1 MSDETPPPS
10 LRLRPRARPEDAPP
24 PAGVPVPPVAAEP
37 SNLNPAPAAVEPP
50 PRLRLKPKLT
60 GEPAAAGPVDE
71 PVAIPAPEV
80 VAAPP
85 PPVPLVAAVEPAE
98 SEPPSRLRLRP
109 KLATESAVA
118 ADSSVMPA
126 PESKDVPLKHVEPP
140 ELNHQPRQSSASPGG
155 VLAPVPFTEPLPAE
169 QASLPKE
176 MSAPPLVPEA
186 AANVETPVAPL
197 PAFHLVAAPGA
208 TEATFAQHSPQAD
221 IPVPAPVRASAFC
234 PRRIALVFIALILVV
249 VGYYGYRALFAAK
262 PAAPVDVAPPA
273 IASVP
278 AKPLT
283 AQAVGEMP
291 AKLITKAQD
300 TVIAKRAS
308 EQSRIDPLAEGREP
322 VAVTVATAPPAVVPK
337 PPVPPEPPEPTVTA
351 SLPKPPKVKEPP
363 PPTPIASLAF
373 RAWVDSAKITGVL
386 EGATPRAIINGRL
399 ARPGE
404 PMDPTLGIVFAR
416 VDIGRRQ
423 IIFSDH
429 SGAMVGKSY

>member
-10 LRLRPRARPEDAPP
+10 LRLRPRAHPEDAPP
-24 PAGVPVPPVAAEP
+24 PAGVPVPPVATDP
-37 SNLNPAPAAVEPP
+37 SGFAPMPAAVEPP

-60 GEPAAAGPVDE
+60 GEPVAAAPVDE
-71 PVAIPAPEV
+71 PAAIPAPEV
-80 VAAPP
+80 VAVPP
-85 PPVPLVAAVEPAE
+85 PPVSPVTAVEPAE

-109 KLATESAVA
+109 KLANESAVA
-118 ADSSVMPA
+118 ADSSVVPA
-126 PESKDVPLKHVEPP
+126 PESKDVPLTHIEPP
-140 ELNHQPRQSSASPGG
+140 GSNHQPLQSSVSPGG
-155 VLAPVPFTEPLPAE
+155 APAPVPFTEPATAE
-169 QASLPKE
+169 QVNLPKE

-186 AANVETPVAPL
+186 AANVETPVASL

-208 TEATFAQHSPQAD
+208 TEATFAQHTPQAA
-221 IPVPAPVRASAFC
+221 IPVSVPVRASAFC

-249 VGYYGYRALFAAK
+249 VGYYGYRALFGVK
-262 PAAPVDVAPPA
+262 PAAPVEVAPPA
-273 IASVP
+273 IVSVP
-278 AKPLT
+278 TKPLT
-283 AQAVGEMP
+283 AQAVGEIP

-322 VAVTVATAPPAVVPK
+322 VAVSVATAPPAVVPK
-337 PPVPPEPPEPTVTA
+337 PPVPPEPTVTA
-351 SLPKPPKVKEPP
+351 SLPKPPKVNEPP
-363 PPTPIASLAF
+363 PPAPIASLAF